1 MSTRIRE
8 LRKELPA
15 RWLLDLGYTALSLL
29 LVAGITG
36 LIGIALHF
44 YKIDHVTILY
54 LIPVLVAALHW
65 GLVPAVVAAMSSL
78 VFPSSALAAEAA
90 FAMLENAFITTGAPP
105 RRFRK
110 CAVSSVTVCGQSFM
124 SVSPSYSESFYFAD
138 KGFP

>member
-1 MSTRIRE
+1 MWTRIRE

-15 RWLLDLGYTALSLL
+15 RWLLDLGHTALSLL

-65 GLVPAVVAAMSSL
+65 GSFQRSLPRSRVLPLQPSFSIHRFMICAFTTPIRLLILCCSS
-78 VFPSSALAAEAA
+78 SS
-90 FAMLENAFITTGAPP
+90 PW
-105 RRFRK
+105 
-110 CAVSSVTVCGQSFM
+110 
-124 SVSPSYSESFYFAD
+124 
-138 KGFP
+138 

>member
-1 MSTRIRE
+1 MWTRIRE

-15 RWLLDLGYTALSLL
+15 RWLLDLGHTALSLL

-65 GLVPAVVAAMSSL
+65 GLVPAVVAAIAG
-78 VFPSSALAAEAA
+78 VAAPA
-90 FAMLENAFITTGAPP
+90 FFFYPPIYDLRVHNPDQVIDCVVHHRRRGNEPARRDCAP
-105 RRFRK
+105 
-110 CAVSSVTVCGQSFM
+110 G
-124 SVSPSYSESFYFAD
+124 
-138 KGFP
+138 